1 MYSIKCQIIYDVFN
15 KTIVNVFC
23 DKGKIHDFQILK
35 NSNFKFEEKIMIFV
49 DSGYQGLQK
58 INKNTWLPIKKSKNK
73 KLKKQEKQFNKS
85 IHKIRIKIE
94 HVFAW
99 LKRFKILVNKCR
111 KSILRLMYL
120 RFNLLCEI
128 FNKTKPLK

>member
-1 MYSIKCQIIYDVFN
+1 MYSIKFQLIYDVFN
-15 KTIVNVFC
+15 KTIVDVFC
-23 DKGKIHDFQILK
+23 DKGKVHDFQILK
-35 NSNFKFEEKIMIFV
+35 NSNLKFEDKTMIFV

-58 INKNTWLPIKKSKNK
+58 INKNTWLPIKKTKNK

-128 FNKTKPLK
+128 FNKIKPLK

>member
-1 MYSIKCQIIYDVFN
+1 
-15 KTIVNVFC
+15 
-23 DKGKIHDFQILK
+23 
-35 NSNFKFEEKIMIFV
+35 MIFV

-58 INKNTWLPIKKSKNK
+58 INKNTWLPIKKTKNK

-128 FNKTKPLK
+128 FNKIKPLK